1 MLIFYSKCFF
11 FVFFTKNGIGDANDV
26 WKVFIVGGKENETVK
41 TVTSR
46 FILVHYLQNC
56 ILTATGKQLPKWGF
70 EQQEVTCN
78 LNLRDK
84 NGYWNVEDNRHK
96 KRKYFFQL
104 FLLVIAY

>member
-1 MLIFYSKCFF
+1 M
-11 FVFFTKNGIGDANDV
+11 
-26 WKVFIVGGKENETVK
+26 K

-56 ILTATGKQLPKWGF
+56 VLAATGKQLPKWGF

-96 KRKYFFQL
+96 KCKIIYHL
-104 FLLVIAY
+104 FDNFLQFLTMEIIFMVPLK